1 MIFTRK
7 MPEFYEFYV
16 IIARKIFFPNFRGGG
31 TCPPTCPP
39 VFYAYDEFDS
49 NRNAPTVL
57 KRLTGMTPSTV

>member
-16 IIARKIFFPNFRGGG
+16 IIARKIFFPNFRGGHV
-31 TCPPTCPP
+31 PP